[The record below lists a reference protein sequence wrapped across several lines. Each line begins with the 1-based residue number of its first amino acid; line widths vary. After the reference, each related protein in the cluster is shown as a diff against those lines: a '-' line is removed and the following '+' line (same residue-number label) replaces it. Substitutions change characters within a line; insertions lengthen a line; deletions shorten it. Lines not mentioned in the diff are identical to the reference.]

1 MDDATVLQACRLLH
15 EALCDDLELR
25 QLTVN
30 VERDRVSLTI
40 YSKRGRQEAKWS
52 LAKTPRPRMS
62 VYSTIGVHWPAMGGT

>member
-1 MDDATVLQACRLLH
+1 MDDATVLHACRLLQ

-40 YSKRGRQEAKWS
+40 HPKRGRQEIKAVIGEN
-52 LAKTPRPRMS
+52 S
-62 VYSTIGVHWPAMGGT
+62 VTENA